1 MMAFLTIAR
10 RLQRTH
16 LKLFLPF
23 PFHSLPQP
31 SLPSHSS
38 SNLPHQLSQA
48 FDQTG
53 LVPPR
58 PHPQTPHFSTIQ
70 PSHDQTLHDPI
81 DFSECTNEK
90 THQNDRL
97 GVRKLIK
104 AIEKADHFSSKEEAI
119 EVLDKAGV
127 EPKEDLVYWA
137 IWDLREEWKL
147 AFLVFKWGE
156 KWGCLGGKVWALMIW
171 VLGNHKKFSTAWCL
185 IQELHRSSVDIR
197 RPMLVMIDRYTS
209 ANDPSKA
216 IETFQ
221 LMEKFRMT
229 PDTKA
234 FHTLLTSLC
243 KYGNIEEAEEFML
256 LNRKLFP
263 LETEGFNIIL
273 NGWCNI
279 SLDVFEAKR
288 IWREM
293 SKYCIIPNAA
303 SYTNMISCFSKVGNL
318 FDSLRLYDEMKK
330 RGWTPGIEVYNSLMY
345 ILTRENCLNEALK
358 IMDKMKEAGF
368 QLDSTTYNSMIVP
381 LCESSKLEEARTV
394 LASMIG
400 ESVGPTIETYHAL
413 LEGASVDATLEFLN
427 LMKKAGLGPNR
438 DSFLLMFSKFF
449 KLKQPENA
457 LRIWEEMK
465 RYEVLPDS
473 AHYTLL
479 VEGLAT
485 CGLLINARELYG
497 EMILSGMLD
506 DPKLKK
512 LLNEPVQHSIRQRGE
527 EEPFRSVRNVKKGTQ
542 IRRGKSKVIRMKRR
556 SKQPRKGING

>member
-1 MMAFLTIAR
+1 MIEA
-10 RLQRTH
+10 
-16 LKLFLPF
+16 
-23 PFHSLPQP
+23 
-31 SLPSHSS
+31 
-38 SNLPHQLSQA
+38 
-48 FDQTG
+48 
-53 LVPPR
+53 
-58 PHPQTPHFSTIQ
+58 IQ
-70 PSHDQTLHDPI
+70 
-81 DFSECTNEK
+81 
-90 THQNDRL
+90 
-97 GVRKLIK
+97 
-104 AIEKADHFSSKEEAI
+104 KADQFSSKDEAI

-127 EPKEDLVYWA
+127 KPKQDLVYWA
-137 IWDLREEWKL
+137 IWDLRGEWKL

-171 VLGNHKKFSTAWCL
+171 VLGNHRKFSTAWCL
-185 IQELHRSSVDIR
+185 IRELHRSSMDIR

-243 KYGNIEEAEEFML
+243 KHGNIEEGEEFML

-368 QLDSTTYNSMIVP
+368 QPDSTTYNSMIVP

-427 LMKKAGLGPNR
+427 LMKKTGLGPNR
-438 DSFLLMFSKFF
+438 DSFLLIFSKFF

-485 CGLLINARELYG
+485 CGLLIKARELYG

-527 EEPFRSVRNVKKGTQ
+527 EEPIRSVRNVRKGTQ